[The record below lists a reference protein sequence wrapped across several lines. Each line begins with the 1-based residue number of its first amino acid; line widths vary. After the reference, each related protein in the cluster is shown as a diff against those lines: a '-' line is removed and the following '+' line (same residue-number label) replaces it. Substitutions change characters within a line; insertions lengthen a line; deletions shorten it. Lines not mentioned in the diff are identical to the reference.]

1 MLLQQEQAG
10 AIQAMTVPCVQ
21 RSPALSLLCP
31 HPACLQAIC
40 QLLTAVQQYFD
51 AAVAVL
57 QGQAEPQPSQPS
69 LKPAADLQRFLNSQ
83 LASLGQR
90 VGRAPQADIE
100 RPLAELEAAAPHLA
114 KTYLARHLRCTKP
127 ALVVAVGRCGRAG
140 RVHQPPCP
148 FMLRLASPVAAPTF
162 AAPAAIIEN

>member
-1 MLLQQEQAG
+1 
-10 AIQAMTVPCVQ
+10 MTVPCVQ
-21 RSPALSLLCP
+21 RSPAPFLLCP
-31 HPACLQAIC
+31 TNPACLQAVC

-114 KTYLARHLRCTKP
+114 KTYLARHLRCSSC
-127 ALVVAVGRCGRAG
+127 AGGSCGVGAG
-140 RVHQPPCP
+140 RVRQPPCSP
-148 FMLRLASPVAAPTF
+148 CFLLLTWCPRLNPGATVADG
-162 AAPAAIIEN
+162 